1 MNDSATESPTTSVP
15 TAHILVVDDEEDI
28 RQICVRALTNAGY
41 KAFSAPDAA
50 LAREIINREALD
62 MLIVDIYM
70 PEEDGISL
78 LKHVHQTQPRLPAIL
93 ITGYAATNTVIDA
106 IRLNVR
112 EYLCKPFSLHQLL
125 AAVKAGLEPPTE

>member
-1 MNDSATESPTTSVP
+1 MSESIEVP
-15 TAHILVVDDEEDI
+15 TEKIPPARILVVDDEEDI

-41 KAFSAPDAA
+41 KAFAASDAA
-50 LAREIINREALD
+50 LAREIIAREALD

-112 EYLCKPFSLHQLL
+112 EYLCKPFTLQQLL
-125 AAVKAGLEPPTE
+125 AAVREGLE

>member
-1 MNDSATESPTTSVP
+1 MSESTKSPKERIP
-15 TAHILVVDDEEDI
+15 KARILVVDDEEDI
-28 RQICVRALTNAGY
+28 RQICERALTNAGY
-41 KAFSAPDAA
+41 KAFTAPNAA
-50 LAREIINREALD
+50 LAREIIGREALD

-78 LKHVHQTQPRLPAIL
+78 LRYVHQTQPRLPAIL

-112 EYLCKPFSLHQLL
+112 EYLCKPFSLQQLL
-125 AAVKAGLEPPTE
+125 SVVKEGLEMPTQ

>member
-1 MNDSATESPTTSVP
+1 MSEPMMKDPKARVP
-15 TAHILVVDDEEDI
+15 KASILVVDDEKDI

-41 KAFSAPDAA
+41 KAFTAPDAA
-50 LAREIINREALD
+50 LAREIIAREALD

-78 LKHVHQTQPRLPAIL
+78 LRHVHETQPGLPAIL
-93 ITGYAATNTVIDA
+93 ITGFAGTNTVIDA

-112 EYLCKPFSLHQLL
+112 DYLCKPFTFQQLL
-125 AAVKAGLEPPTE
+125 SAVKAGLE

>member
-1 MNDSATESPTTSVP
+1 MSESTEAPQVGAR
-15 TAHILVVDDEEDI
+15 TARILVVDDEEDI

-41 KAFSAPDAA
+41 KAFAVPDAA
-50 LAREIINREALD
+50 LAREIIDREELD

-78 LKHVHQTQPRLPAIL
+78 LKYVHQAQPRLPAIL

-112 EYLCKPFSLHQLL
+112 DYLCKPFSLQQLL
-125 AAVKAGLEPPTE
+125 SAVREGLEQSTE